1 MISVHDKDFMENME
15 SYMEEISKGTVSL
28 LVTQENNKNVV
39 LLSEDVYQNMLEN
52 MHILGSKAN
61 YDWLM
66 ESKEQ
71 LEKAGF

>member
-28 LVTQENNKNVV
+28 LMTRENNKNVV

-52 MHILGSKAN
+52 IHILGSKEN

-71 LEKAGF
+71 LEKVGL

>member
-15 SYMEEISKGTVSL
+15 SYMKEISKGTVSL
-28 LVTQENNKNVV
+28 LVTRENNKGVV

-52 MHILGSKAN
+52 IHILGSKEN

-71 LEKAGF
+71 LEKVGL

>member
-28 LVTQENNKNVV
+28 LVTRENNKNVV

-52 MHILGSKAN
+52 IHILGSKEN

-71 LEKAGF
+71 LEKVGL

>member
-15 SYMEEISKGTVSL
+15 SYMKEISKGTVSL
-28 LVTQENNKNVV
+28 LVTRENNKNVV

-52 MHILGSKAN
+52 IHILGSKEN

-71 LEKAGF
+71 LEKVGL

>member
-15 SYMEEISKGTVSL
+15 SYMEEISKGNVSL
-28 LVTQENNKNVV
+28 LVTRENNKNVV
-39 LLSEDVYQNMLEN
+39 LLSEDMYQNMLEN

-61 YDWLM
+61 YDWVM

>member
-1 MISVHDKDFMENME
+1 MISVHGKDFMENME
-15 SYMEEISKGTVSL
+15 SYMKEISKGTVSL
-28 LVTQENNKNVV
+28 LVTRENNKGVV

-52 MHILGSKAN
+52 IHILGSKEN

-71 LEKAGF
+71 LEKVGL

>member
-15 SYMEEISKGTVSL
+15 SYMEEISKGNVSL
-28 LVTQENNKNVV
+28 LVTRENNKNVV
-39 LLSEDVYQNMLEN
+39 LLSEDMYQNMLEN

-71 LEKAGF
+71 LAKSGF

>member
-15 SYMEEISKGTVSL
+15 SYMEEISKGTASL
-28 LVTQENNKNVV
+28 LVTRENNKNVV

-52 MHILGSKAN
+52 IHILGNKTN

-71 LEKAGF
+71 LEEAGF

>member
-1 MISVHDKDFMENME
+1 MISVYDKDFMENME
-15 SYMEEISKGTVSL
+15 SYMEEISKGTASL
-28 LVTQENNKNVV
+28 LVTRENNKNVV

-52 MHILGSKAN
+52 MHILGNKTN

>member
-15 SYMEEISKGTVSL
+15 SYMEEISKGNVSL
-28 LVTQENNKNVV
+28 LVTRENNKNVV

-71 LEKAGF
+71 LEKASF

>member
-28 LVTQENNKNVV
+28 LVTRENNKNVV

-52 MHILGSKAN
+52 IHILGSKEN

-66 ESKEQ
+66 ESKDQ
-71 LEKAGF
+71 LEKVGL

>member
-28 LVTQENNKNVV
+28 LVTRENNKNVV

-52 MHILGSKAN
+52 IHILGSKEN

>member
-28 LVTQENNKNVV
+28 LVTQENNKNVA

-52 MHILGSKAN
+52 IHILGSKEN

-71 LEKAGF
+71 LEKVGL

>member
-15 SYMEEISKGTVSL
+15 SYMEEISKGNVSL
-28 LVTQENNKNVV
+28 LVTRENNKNVV

-66 ESKEQ
+66 EYKEQ

>member
-52 MHILGSKAN
+52 IHILGSKEN

-71 LEKAGF
+71 LEKVGL

>member
-1 MISVHDKDFMENME
+1 
-15 SYMEEISKGTVSL
+15 MEEISKGTVSL

-52 MHILGSKAN
+52 IHILGSKEN

-71 LEKAGF
+71 LEKVGL